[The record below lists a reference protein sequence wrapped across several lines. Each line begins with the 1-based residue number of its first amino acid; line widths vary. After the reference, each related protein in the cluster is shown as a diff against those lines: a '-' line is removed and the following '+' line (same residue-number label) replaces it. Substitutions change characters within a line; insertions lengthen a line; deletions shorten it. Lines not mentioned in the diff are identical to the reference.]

1 MMEANEHKHV
11 SVQDPEFVRVRWWV
25 QDTIESGH
33 WEVSGL
39 MGLITARKYYDSR
52 AYDQL
57 EIVLDEYGW
66 PLYQGDWS
74 GIELPK
80 QQQGRDD
87 E

>member
-1 MMEANEHKHV
+1 MEENNHERVV

-57 EIVLDEYGW
+57 EIVLDEDGW
-66 PLYQGDWS
+66 PLYQGDWTD
-74 GIELPK
+74 INTNNK
-80 QQQGRDD
+80 QEPGS

>member
-1 MMEANEHKHV
+1 MEENNHERVV

-57 EIVLDEYGW
+57 EIVLDENGW
-66 PLYQGDWS
+66 PLYQGDWTD
-74 GIELPK
+74 INTNNK
-80 QQQGRDD
+80 QEPGS